1 MGGLLQ
7 VDADALRRLGQT
19 LQSEAAAISGI
30 QLPTAV
36 IMPGSPV
43 EAASSN
49 CATEVKLA
57 YGYMAKSVDHMGGLA
72 SASATTYE
80 DVDRA
85 FSDQLSVYRAGQ

>member
-1 MGGLLQ
+1 MSGLLQ
-7 VDADALRRLGQT
+7 VDAAALLRLSQT
-19 LQSEAAAISGI
+19 LLNEAASIRGI

-36 IMPGSPV
+36 VMPGSPV

-57 YGYMAKSVDHMGGLA
+57 YGYMAKSIDQMGSLA